1 MANPYKTYKMKL
13 TTLSPVFIGSGE
25 ELNQSQYV
33 FDNKTM
39 TVKILDENK
48 FSNFLIKNNL
58 IDDYSNALMKYGG
71 KINLKRWLEEK
82 RIPLNYPIFSNSIPC
97 RELVEKDEKSG
108 KLEQK
113 SSLNL
118 IKTFV
123 KNSDN
128 LAYIPGSSIKGA
140 IRTAFCSYIVNQNK
154 DKFQKEWFA
163 LKESLLNSGKDSGKI
178 IKQIE
183 TKCFKLIKC
192 SDKKEENRDVF
203 STLIISDSESIEKNK
218 LYITTRFDCAN
229 QKKSASPM
237 PMYLELIEPNTDIYF
252 NLTIDTGVTKY
263 FSIEGIKKVLNF
275 YARQQ
280 SDNIIYENCSE
291 YLYRPDEISENYE
304 PDFCIGGMT
313 GFFNKNIVYS
323 LAPAKQEAVNLLRRY
338 FESKFKK
345 HKHKEYDKDI
355 APHTIKA
362 VTDNGDIIPL
372 GWCNLSV
379 EKEINVSDITN

>member
-13 TTLSPVFIGSGE
+13 TTLSSVFIGSGE

-58 IDDYSNALMKYGG
+58 IDDYSNALMKDGG
-71 KINLKRWLEEK
+71 EINLRRWLEEK
-82 RIPLNYPIFSNSIPC
+82 RISLNYPIFSNSIPC
-97 RELVEKDEKSG
+97 RELIEKDKITG
-108 KLEQK
+108 KLKQK
-113 SSLNL
+113 SSLNS
-118 IKTFV
+118 IKTFI

-128 LAYIPGSSIKGA
+128 LAYIPGASIKGA

-154 DKFQKEWFA
+154 DKFQKEWLE
-163 LKESLLNSGKDSGKI
+163 LKKALLNRGKGSDKI
-178 IKQIE
+178 IKEIE
-183 TKCFKLIKC
+183 NKCFKLIKC
-192 SDKKEENRDVF
+192 NDKKEENRDVF

-218 LYITTRFDCAN
+218 LYITTRLDCAI
-229 QKKSASPM
+229 KKRNPSPM
-237 PMYLELIEPNTDIYF
+237 PMHLELIEPNTDIYF
-252 NLTIDTGVTKY
+252 DLTIATGISQY
-263 FSIEGIKKVLNF
+263 FTVEKINTVLNF
-275 YARQQ
+275 YAQQQ

-304 PDFCIGGMT
+304 PNFCIGGMT

-323 LAPAKQEAVNLLRRY
+323 LAPAKQEAVSVLRKY
-338 FESKFKK
+338 FANIFRN
-345 HKHKEYDKDI
+345 HKHIEYDKDI

-362 VTDNGDIIPL
+362 VKDNGDIIPL